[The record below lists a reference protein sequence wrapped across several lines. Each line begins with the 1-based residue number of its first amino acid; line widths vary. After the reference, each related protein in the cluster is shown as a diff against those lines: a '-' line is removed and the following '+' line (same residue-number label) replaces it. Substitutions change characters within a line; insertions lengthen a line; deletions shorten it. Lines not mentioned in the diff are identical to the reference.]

1 MSFRFCSL
9 VSGSSGNC
17 QYIET
22 ERARILLDAGLSG
35 KKVQEL
41 LSCIEVDP
49 ASIDGILVT
58 HEHQDHIKGAGILSR
73 RFDIPIYAN
82 EETWIGMRDSIGN
95 IGEKN
100 IKLIKN
106 SRDFEINDM
115 GITPFSISHDAR
127 DPLGYSFHSKD
138 KKISVLTDT
147 GVADEAI
154 ERNLKGSDFLMVES
168 NHDPNMLKI
177 GRYPQ
182 FLKQRVLGKLGHLSN
197 EEAGNL
203 IRNLDLNEDARVIL
217 GHLSMENNFPELAYQ
232 TVHNVLAEAGMEKLS
247 IEMTYRDRPTRIY
260 DI

>member
-22 ERARILLDAGLSG
+22 EKARVLLDAGLSG
-35 KKVQEL
+35 KKIQEL
-41 LSCIEVDP
+41 LSKIEVDP
-49 ASIDGILVT
+49 NSLDGILVT
-58 HEHQDHIKGAGILSR
+58 HEHQDHIKGVGILSR

-82 EETWIGMRDSIGN
+82 EETWTGMKDSIGN
-95 IGEKN
+95 IDEKN

-106 SRDFEINDM
+106 SIDFQINDL
-115 GITPFSISHDAR
+115 GVTPFGISHDAR
-127 DPLGYSFHSKD
+127 DPLGYSFHSKN

-147 GVADEAI
+147 GMADKTI
-154 ERNLKGSDFLMVES
+154 EMNLKGSDFLMVES
-168 NHDPNMLKI
+168 NHDPSMLKI

-197 EEAGNL
+197 EDAGNL
-203 IRNLDLNEDARVIL
+203 IRNLDLNEDARVLL

-232 TVHNVLAEAGMEKLS
+232 TVQNVLTEAGMECLS

-260 DI
+260 EI